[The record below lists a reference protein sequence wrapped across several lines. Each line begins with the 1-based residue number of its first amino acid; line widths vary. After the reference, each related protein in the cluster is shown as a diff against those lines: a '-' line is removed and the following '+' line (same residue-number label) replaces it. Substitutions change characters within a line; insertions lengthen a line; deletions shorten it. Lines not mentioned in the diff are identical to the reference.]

1 MTLDH
6 LQAFGALIGYNVIHQ
21 LLYLSTTRLAG
32 TGFLGHLSVMRLLTS
47 TLLLLIT
54 LTALAIPSQRDQ
66 LNAQYIKARGDY
78 ATSLKSGNK
87 DMIMQAVAGL
97 QAVGKAVMNAN
108 EAAISASGGG
118 YSYPGDVKTSSGRK
132 SYDQKM
138 ADHNKALRAANAA
151 IEAIPAPADT
161 TPTSLRAVDQLIN
174 AISKGI
180 EVHHTACQNIR

>member
-1 MTLDH
+1 MTSDMPLGMRH
-6 LQAFGALIGYNVIHQ
+6 L
-21 LLYLSTTRLAG
+21 
-32 TGFLGHLSVMRLLTS
+32 
-47 TLLLLIT
+47 TLLLLAT
-54 LTALAIPSQRDQ
+54 LTAFAIPSQRDQ
-66 LNAQYIKARGDY
+66 LNSQYIKARGDY
-78 ATSLKSGNK
+78 ATALKSGNK
-87 DMIMQAVAGL
+87 DTIMQAVAGL

-151 IEAIPAPADT
+151 IAAVPTPGDITPAG
-161 TPTSLRAVDQLIN
+161 LRPVDLLVS

-180 EVHHTACQNIR
+180 EVHQAACQNIR

>member
-1 MTLDH
+1 
-6 LQAFGALIGYNVIHQ
+6 
-21 LLYLSTTRLAG
+21 
-32 TGFLGHLSVMRLLTS
+32 MRLLTS

-78 ATSLKSGNK
+78 ATALKSGNK
-87 DMIMQAVAGL
+87 DMIMQTVAGL

>member
-1 MTLDH
+1 
-6 LQAFGALIGYNVIHQ
+6 
-21 LLYLSTTRLAG
+21 
-32 TGFLGHLSVMRLLTS
+32 MRLLTS
-47 TLLLLIT
+47 ILLFLVT

-78 ATSLKSGNK
+78 ATALKSGTK

-97 QAVGKAVMNAN
+97 QAVGKAVINAN